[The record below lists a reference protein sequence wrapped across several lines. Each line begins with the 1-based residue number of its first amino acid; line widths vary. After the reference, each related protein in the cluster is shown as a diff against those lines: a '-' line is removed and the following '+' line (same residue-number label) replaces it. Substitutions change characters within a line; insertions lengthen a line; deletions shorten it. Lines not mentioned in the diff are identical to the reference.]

1 MYVKD
6 YHSMSSEGLRKVE
19 QSVLERLH
27 KVVGAAGVVTDEA
40 DKSPYLKDERGYFTG
55 TTPMVL
61 RPASTEEVAKL
72 VRICNETHTPI
83 VPQGGNTGLCGGAT
97 PYEHGGEVLL
107 SLTRMNNVR
116 DLDPLNYTITVE
128 AGVIL
133 SDVQAAADE
142 ADRYFPLSLG
152 GEGTAR
158 IGGNLSTNAGGT
170 GVLRYGPARDM
181 CLGLEAVLPDGSV
194 WNGLSGLRKDNTGYD
209 LKHLF
214 IGAEGTLGIITAA
227 CLKLF
232 PKPADIQ
239 TAFVAVKD
247 AYAAVELLA
256 RARQLTDDRVITFEY
271 MPRDAIAF
279 ALKHIDGTRDPM
291 STPHQHYVLMELA
304 AGEAAAAGLRDML
317 EQVLTKGIQDKIVID
332 AVFAESGQQAADF
345 WRIRET
351 IPEAQKFEGASSK
364 HDISVPV
371 SRVADFLSEAI
382 TDLTAMVPGIR
393 PCAFGHVGDGN
404 IHFNLSRPLE
414 MSDEDFRALEPE
426 IHKSIYDR
434 TVAMG
439 GSISAEHGIGRLRKH
454 ELETYKSPVALNMM
468 RSIKAALDPNGI
480 MNPGKVLKE

>member
-1 MYVKD
+1 M
-6 YHSMSSEGLRKVE
+6 
-19 QSVLERLH
+19 
-27 KVVGAAGVVTDEA
+27 VV
-40 DKSPYLKDERGYFTG
+40 
-55 TTPMVL
+55 
-61 RPASTEEVAKL
+61 RPASTEEVSEI
-72 VRICNETHTPI
+72 VRICNETRTPI

-97 PYEHGGEVLL
+97 PYEHGGEILL

-116 DLDPLNYTITVE
+116 DIDALNYAITVE

-133 SDVQAAADE
+133 ADVQTAAEE

-181 CLGLEAVLPDGSV
+181 CLGLEAVLPDGRI
-194 WNGLSGLRKDNTGYD
+194 WNGLTGLRKDNTGYD

-239 TAFVAVKD
+239 TAFVAVGNEHG
-247 AYAAVELLA
+247 AVDLLA
-256 RARQLTDDRVITFEY
+256 LARRITDDRVVTFEY

-279 ALKHIDGTRDPM
+279 VLKHVDGTRDPM
-291 STPHQHYVLMELA
+291 PTAYDHYVLMELA
-304 AGEAAAAGLRDML
+304 AGEAAAAELRAML
-317 EQVLTKGIQDKIVID
+317 EEVLGEGLEDGIVLD

-345 WRIRET
+345 WKIRET
-351 IPEAQKFEGASSK
+351 IPEAQKYEGASSK

-371 SRVADFLSEAI
+371 SRVADFLVEAI
-382 TDLTAMVPGIR
+382 ADLEKMVPGIR

-404 IHFNLSRPLE
+404 IHFNLSRPAD
-414 MSDEDFRALEPE
+414 MSDGDFRAMEPE
-426 IHKSIYDR
+426 IHKAVYDR
-434 TVAMG
+434 TVSMG
-439 GSISAEHGIGRLRKH
+439 GSISAEHGIGRLRRG
-454 ELETYKSPVALNMM
+454 ELNTYKSPVALDVM

-480 MNPGKVLKE
+480 MNPGKVL